1 MFAYHVHVLVSFK
14 YLSNKKNPFIDVQ
27 FIWVNRSS
35 NVNLSHNQF
44 TQSINREPPCLQI
57 SVNYFSHDVMTS
69 DVESDIQTAYI
80 LHHEM
85 KSGHL
90 FKQVLS
96 DERLGAKLRVTENR
110 CVLFNSLTYVFLAL
124 LPQH

>member
-1 MFAYHVHVLVSFK
+1 MSRKGTFEEMFAYHVHVLVSFK

-69 DVESDIQTAYI
+69 DVESDIQTAYFFF
-80 LHHEM
+80 M
-85 KSGHL
+85 
-90 FKQVLS
+90 
-96 DERLGAKLRVTENR
+96 R
-110 CVLFNSLTYVFLAL
+110 
-124 LPQH
+124 